1 MRELNREINQEIERE
16 YALRRNNAFARAESI
31 SKEVHLAYPEILE
44 CEQAINQHG
53 ISYLQASLNN
63 NKVEQDL
70 ASRELAMHQMKLHS
84 LLKEYGLSPDYDEPK
99 WHCSLCQDTG
109 MAGNRYC
116 SCYDKLRQEKLARLL
131 PSALLP
137 DARFENWDLRI
148 YPEEINADGRNMKP
162 RKYMATLKDIV
173 HTYCEHFAALENK
186 NLFFS
191 GQEGS
196 GKSWVISSIAAE
208 ISQKGYAVFMLP
220 AAVFFDLTQEWHQLK
235 NSFRPDPDRFRE
247 MRLLTEALWD
257 CDLLILDD
265 LGTESQKD
273 ASYTDL
279 LLLLDD
285 RHRENLH
292 TVIASNLSANDLRR
306 VYDKRIASRI
316 SGNFLCYQL
325 PPVDLRRQV
334 SVD

>member
-16 YALRRNNAFARAESI
+16 YARRRNTALAAAENQSEAI
-31 SKEVHLAYPEILE
+31 HKEYPDILE
-44 CEQAINQHG
+44 CERAVNHFG
-53 ISYLQASLNN
+53 ISYLQASLGN
-63 NKVEQDL
+63 NKADL
-70 ASRELAMHQMKLHS
+70 DHASRELENYKKRLQS
-84 LLKEYGLSPDYDEPK
+84 LLNQYGINHDYDEPK
-99 WHCSLCQDTG
+99 WHCSKCQDTG
-109 MAGNRYC
+109 LAGNNYC
-116 SCYDKLRQEKLARLL
+116 SCYDKLRQEKLARML

-137 DARFENWDLRI
+137 QARFENWDIRL
-148 YPEEINADGRNMKP
+148 YPEEITTDGRTMKP
-162 RKYMATLKDIV
+162 REYMETLKDIV
-173 HTYCEHFAALENK
+173 RTYCKYFSVLENR

-196 GKSWVISSIAAE
+196 GKSWVISSIAADIME
-208 ISQKGYAVFMLP
+208 RGYAVFMLP
-220 AAVFFDLTQEWHQLK
+220 AAVFFDLMQEWHQLK

-247 MRLLTEALWD
+247 MQLLTEALWD
-257 CDLLILDD
+257 CDLLVLDD
-265 LGTESQKD
+265 LGTEIQKD

-325 PPVDLRRQV
+325 PYVDLRRKDR
-334 SVD
+334 S